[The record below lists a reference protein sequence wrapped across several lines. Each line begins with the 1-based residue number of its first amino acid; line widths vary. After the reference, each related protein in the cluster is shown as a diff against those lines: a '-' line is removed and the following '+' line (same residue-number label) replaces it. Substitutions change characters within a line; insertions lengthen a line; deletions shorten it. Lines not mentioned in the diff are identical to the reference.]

1 MLMNLTTIALALLA
15 YKLLSGNSTASKG
28 DTPKVDFGQFLND
41 DTQSLL
47 QSVSKLQ
54 DKAISQ
60 EEKSGAIFQL
70 LTNPAVLSILN
81 NLSGGKS
88 QDDTTQSSSQQQ
100 QEEAFAPRNQQDDCP
115 QQQPANAHQNDEGYT
130 FRAPSEEAKQGF
142 APIEKIAGVEV
153 SHKLYALYDN
163 WYAKPSKK

>member
-1 MLMNLTTIALALLA
+1 MNLTTIALALLA
-15 YKLLSGNSTASKG
+15 YKLLSGNSTKSKG

-54 DKAISQ
+54 DKTISQ
-60 EEKSGAIFQL
+60 EEKSSAIFQL

-88 QDDTTQSSSQQQ
+88 QGDATQSSSNKQQ
-100 QEEAFAPRNQQDDCP
+100 QEETFASRNQHDDCP
-115 QQQPANAHQNDEGYT
+115 PQQPANAHQNDEGYT
-130 FRAPSEEAKQGF
+130 FATPSDEAKQGF

-163 WYAKPSKK
+163 WYAKPSKR